1 MAWEWGLRC
10 VVWQSGFGGGVGWVG
25 QQEGRVQWQ
34 FRFGCMEQWAV
45 GWIGWWGGSCA
56 GKGWSAGWV
65 D

>member
-1 MAWEWGLRC
+1 MRC

-45 GWIGWWGGSCA
+45 GSIGLVERMLKLV
-56 GKGWSAGWV
+56 GKVAK
-65 D
+65 